1 MEQNRKICLA
11 CSAGGHLSEMLQLRG
26 FYSKYPHFFIT
37 FERADT
43 ESLARKEKV
52 FFAPLP
58 GRNPLS
64 TAAAFFECLKILRRE
79 DPRLV
84 VSTGADIGIVAC
96 VAGKL
101 LGKKIVFIESFCRP
115 SRPGLSGKMAYLFAD
130 KFIYQWEELSGFYPK
145 GEFGGSI
152 F

>member
-1 MEQNRKICLA
+1 MPKICLA
-11 CSAGGHLSEMLQLRG
+11 CSAGGHLSEMLQLRD

-43 ESLARKEKV
+43 LSLAQKEKV

-58 GRNPLS
+58 GRNPLA
-64 TAAAFFECLKILRRE
+64 TTAAFFECLKILRRE
-79 DPRLV
+79 NPQLI
-84 VSTGADIGIVAC
+84 VSTGADIGLVAC
-96 VAGKL
+96 TAAKL

-115 SRPGLSGKMAYLFAD
+115 KSPGLSGKIAYLFAD
-130 KFIYQWEELSGFYPK
+130 KFIYQWSELSAVYPR